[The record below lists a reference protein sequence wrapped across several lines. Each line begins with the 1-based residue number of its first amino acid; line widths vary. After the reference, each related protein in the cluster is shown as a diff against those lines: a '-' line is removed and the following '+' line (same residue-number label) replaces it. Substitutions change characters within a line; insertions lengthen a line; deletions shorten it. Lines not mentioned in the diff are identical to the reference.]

1 MFFKIYTVV
10 LWSWNLM
17 NTNFDP
23 QLVLTS
29 NELILCLIK
38 ESILYQMRHNNLTF
52 MIYLTS
58 IDMIELMKL
67 TDNKRNK

>member
-1 MFFKIYTVV
+1 
-10 LWSWNLM
+10 M
-17 NTNFDP
+17 NTKFDP

-29 NELILCLIK
+29 NKLMLCLIK